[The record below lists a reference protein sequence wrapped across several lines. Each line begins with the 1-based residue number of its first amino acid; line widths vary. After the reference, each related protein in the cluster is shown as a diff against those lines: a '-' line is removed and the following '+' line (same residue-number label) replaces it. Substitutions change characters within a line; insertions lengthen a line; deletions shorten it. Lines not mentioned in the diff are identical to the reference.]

1 MHPIEK
7 PAILILEDDLLLA
20 MDMEDHLHESGCEVV
35 GPFGR
40 LSEALDA
47 IADSILA
54 GAVVDL
60 NLGGELSLP
69 VIEALQAKSVPVIVC
84 TGYAELPEI
93 KARLDGLPLLPKPW
107 NSQSLA
113 RLIRDVF
120 GIEATQ

>member
-7 PAILILEDDLLLA
+7 PAILVLEDDLLLA

-47 IADSILA
+47 VTDSTLA

-60 NLGGELSLP
+60 NVDGELSFP
-69 VIEALQAKSVPVIVC
+69 VIEALQAKSIPVIVC

-93 KARLDGLPLLPKPW
+93 RARLNRLPLLPKPW
-107 NSQSLA
+107 NTQSLA
-113 RLIRDVF
+113 RLMRDVF
-120 GIEATQ
+120 GIEARQ